1 MHFGAIRYKDRQR
14 EKQRQK
20 ALAAEKSGDVVGKAS
35 KVGAA
40 ALKSKGAAAATE
52 SCTAESQRKR
62 KRRDKADEDEME
74 REARLLRKLKR
85 GQITQAEFDE
95 AVDDHF

>member
-40 ALKSKGAAAATE
+40 ASSKRLK
-52 SCTAESQRKR
+52 
-62 KRRDKADEDEME
+62 
-74 REARLLRKLKR
+74 
-85 GQITQAEFDE
+85 
-95 AVDDHF
+95 V